1 MDLVISILIY
11 LGALVPN
18 NSYSDAQVDE
28 AYLTHEQEVV
38 EVQEDPEL
46 TNSIYEA
53 NHDNFAKNE
62 TKGLVEV
69 WHDETIIIE

>member
-38 EVQEDPEL
+38 EVKEDEEL
-46 TNSIYEA
+46 TNMIYDA
-53 NHDNFAKNE
+53 NHDNFAENQ
-62 TKGLVEV
+62 TTGYVEV